1 VNKEQI
7 MARHTVRLAAGLLAA
22 SLVATNAAAVEA
34 LSTEEL
40 ISHCAVYEDDPDGE
54 DGIFCV
60 RYIQGFIDGAVATD
74 ERVTY
79 NVAAE
84 YDRDETF
91 TERAIRTRLG
101 SRIER
106 YGPSYY
112 AEFCLGEPVPLA
124 AVVEI
129 VVADLLSLDSLD
141 GRELARDVVYATLR
155 REYPCETDDE

>member
-1 VNKEQI
+1 MTSKLTWFAI
-7 MARHTVRLAAGLLAA
+7 GTVAILAAANSA
-22 SLVATNAAAVEA
+22 EAVEA

-40 ISHCAVYEDDPDGE
+40 ISHCVVYEEDPDGE

-79 NVAAE
+79 NVADE
-84 YDRDETF
+84 YDREETF

-101 SRIER
+101 SRIDR

-124 AVVEI
+124 EVVRV
-129 VVADLLSLDSLD
+129 VVADLLKIDD
-141 GRELARDVVYATLR
+141 FEGHELARDEVYTTLR
-155 REYPCETDDE
+155 REFPCDTNEE

>member
-1 VNKEQI
+1 MTFKYSWYAIGIIAFSAVVSD
-7 MARHTVRLAAGLLAA
+7 AH
-22 SLVATNAAAVEA
+22 AVEA

-40 ISHCAVYEDDPDGE
+40 ISHCGVYEEDPDGE

-60 RYIQGFIDGAVATD
+60 RYIQGFIDGAVVTD

-79 NVAAE
+79 NVADE

-101 SRIER
+101 SRIDR

-124 AVVEI
+124 EVARVVI
-129 VVADLLSLDSLD
+129 ADLLALENLK

-155 REYPCETDDE
+155 REYPCDADEE

>member
-1 VNKEQI
+1 MNRI
-7 MARHTVRLAAGLLAA
+7 F
-22 SLVATNAAAVEA
+22 SLFVLCLPGIVATEVSAVEA
-34 LSTEEL
+34 LATDEL
-40 ISHCAVYEDDPDGE
+40 VSHCAVYEDDPDGE

-84 YDRDETF
+84 YEDEETF
-91 TERAIRTRLG
+91 RERAIRTRLG
-101 SRIER
+101 LRIER

-124 AVVEI
+124 EVVEL
-129 VVADLLSLDSLD
+129 VVADLLDPAQVAHSN
-141 GRELARDVVYATLR
+141 LARDVVYSTLR
-155 REYPCETDDE
+155 REYPCDPMED

>member
-1 VNKEQI
+1 
-7 MARHTVRLAAGLLAA
+7 MTLRLSCCAIGIFMISAGA
-22 SLVATNAAAVEA
+22 SDAQAVEA

-40 ISHCAVYEDDPDGE
+40 ISHCVVYEEDPDGE

-60 RYIQGFIDGAVATD
+60 RYIQGFIDGAVVTD

-79 NVAAE
+79 NVADE
-84 YDRDETF
+84 YDREETF

-101 SRIER
+101 SRIDR

-124 AVVEI
+124 EVVR
-129 VVADLLSLDSLD
+129 VVIADLLQLENLE

-155 REYPCETDDE
+155 REYPCDTDDE

>member
-1 VNKEQI
+1 MTIKSLGCAIGIVVI
-7 MARHTVRLAAGLLAA
+7 AAAA
-22 SLVATNAAAVEA
+22 SDARAVEA

-40 ISHCAVYEDDPDGE
+40 ISHCAIYEQDPEGE

-79 NVAAE
+79 NVAKE

-101 SRIER
+101 SRIDR

-124 AVVEI
+124 EVVR
-129 VVADLLSLDSLD
+129 VVIADLMELEGLE

-155 REYPCETDDE
+155 NEFPCESDDE